1 MAGHVRKLSHLIPC
15 IEKRIEKHG
24 YKVQNHDFISI
35 SNKIMPFI
43 GINTVNTA
51 ENAKIAEFSRN
62 TARTTF

>member
-15 IEKRIEKHG
+15 IEKHG

-51 ENAKIAEFSRN
+51 ENVKIAEFSRN